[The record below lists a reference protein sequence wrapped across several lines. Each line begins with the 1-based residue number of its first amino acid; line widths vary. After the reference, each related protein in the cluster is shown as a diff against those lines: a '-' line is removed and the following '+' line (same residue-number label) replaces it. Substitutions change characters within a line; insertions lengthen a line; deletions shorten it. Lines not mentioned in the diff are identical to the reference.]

1 MILNI
6 RAERLKM
13 KHTFGSILPQ
23 TAALLTLV
31 LTLGLAY
38 GNEYYSANAWNWWY
52 VMLLPGM
59 LCVMCCLGI
68 KREKKMHYCN
78 LLSLPVST
86 ERCLMAKIV
95 CYAMGLCTA
104 NLIIAAGTFAAGR
117 LWGSDIPLMNGFAA
131 AILLCIC
138 YLWVIPLFLWLGARF
153 GTFISLFS
161 CMVLSAV
168 GVGLLADSDLWWLFP
183 AAIPV
188 RLMCPVLGIMPNG
201 LLVSPDSPLRD
212 AGIILPGILICLIW
226 FVFMTYVSI
235 RRLIPAFYGAYGTG
249 IT

>member
-1 MILNI
+1 
-6 RAERLKM
+6 M

-38 GNEYYSANAWNWWY
+38 GNEYYSANAWNCWY

-59 LCVMCCLGI
+59 LCVLCCLGI

-138 YLWVIPLFLWLGARF
+138 YLWEIPLFLWLGARF

-168 GVGLLADSDLWWLFP
+168 GVWLLDDFDLLWLF
-183 AAIPV
+183 
-188 RLMCPVLGIMPNG
+188 M
-201 LLVSPDSPLRD
+201 ST
-212 AGIILPGILICLIW
+212 ILIYLISQLIIIIQNTM
-226 FVFMTYVSI
+226 FVYSTTQQHTV
-235 RRLIPAFYGAYGTG
+235 
-249 IT
+249 